1 MSEILKPGTPLP
13 WAMSED
19 LDHNDNPY
27 VSVESKAG
35 HGVIYVSD
43 HAERE
48 DRQDAAYIVTAC
60 NAYPDLVEAL
70 KLALGELSQAPMI
83 LTVEECEELDRV
95 ANVARAALAKAGV
108 KS

>member
-48 DRQDAAYIVTAC
+48 DRQDARYIVAAA
-60 NAYPDLVEAL
+60 NAYPALFELVARIVREWDESDMDLPSLVEDCRKAI
-70 KLALGELSQAPMI
+70 GG
-83 LTVEECEELDRV
+83 
-95 ANVARAALAKAGV
+95 AR
-108 KS
+108 